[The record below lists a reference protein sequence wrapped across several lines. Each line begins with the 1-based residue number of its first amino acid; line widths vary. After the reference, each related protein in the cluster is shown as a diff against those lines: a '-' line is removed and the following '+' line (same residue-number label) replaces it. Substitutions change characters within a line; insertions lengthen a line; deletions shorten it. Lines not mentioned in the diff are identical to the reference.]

1 MFAVAIKVLKVD
13 LMLTP
18 SFDLLMALDPAD
30 LILLFWFTVIFDLP
44 RYFISVAVI
53 IFLPRNKLPPL
64 QLTTSAIVAGYNESA
79 SLRACVES
87 IEADQ
92 IVIVDDGS
100 TDAMWEVAQS
110 LLSEGLADVAIRLP
124 FRSSKPAAVNA
135 GLENCTGEII
145 FIVDADTILDP
156 GAIAAAL
163 PYFADPKVGGVSC
176 DLKLRNEEASLITR
190 FQAIEYA
197 TSITVGKQIADMLGI
212 MPNVSGACGAF
223 RRSALFQVG
232 GLGIE
237 VAEDANLSMN
247 LRRHGWALRF
257 GLEAIART
265 NGPET
270 ILDLLL
276 QRLRWDSSIITIW
289 WRKYAGNLN
298 PFLAD
303 FRLSNAL
310 TSLDTIWFSVILPLV
325 SPIYI
330 VWLWTYV
337 GEFAFTLLLA
347 IFLGLSVL
355 ELLTL
360 LLIRIPLRLLPYI
373 PFYICVQNLIM
384 RPMRIVAL
392 LSEMIFI
399 ISRRDNY
406 IPQHQRWR
414 LS

>member
-1 MFAVAIKVLKVD
+1 
-13 LMLTP
+13 MLSP
-18 SFDLLMALDPAD
+18 SFDLLMALEPAD
-30 LILLFWFTVIFDLP
+30 LILLFWFTAIFDVP

-53 IFLPRNKLPPL
+53 ILIPRNKLPPL
-64 QLTTSAIVAGYNESA
+64 QLTTSAIVAGHNESM
-79 SLRACVES
+79 SLRACVDS

-110 LLSEGLADVAIRLP
+110 LLTEGLAQVAIRLP
-124 FRSSKPAAVNA
+124 VRSSKPAAVNV
-135 GLENCTGEII
+135 GLEHCTGEII

-163 PYFADPKVGGVSC
+163 TYFADPKVGGVSC
-176 DLKLRNEEASLITR
+176 DLKIRNEETSLITR
-190 FQAIEYA
+190 FQTIEYA
-197 TSITVGKQIADMLGI
+197 TSITVGKQIADTLGI
-212 MPNVSGACGAF
+212 MSNVSGACGAF
-223 RRSALFQVG
+223 RRSALLQVG

-247 LRRHGWALRF
+247 LRRHGWDLRF

-270 ILDLLL
+270 IIGLLL
-276 QRLRWDSSIITIW
+276 QRLRWDCGIITIW

-298 PFLAD
+298 PFRAD
-303 FRLSNAL
+303 FRLTNAL
-310 TSLDTIWFSVILPLV
+310 TSLDVVWFSVILPLV
-325 SPIYI
+325 LPIYI
-330 VWLWTYV
+330 VWLWNCV
-337 GEFAFTLLLA
+337 GGFAFTLLLA
-347 IFLGLSVL
+347 IFIGLSVL

-373 PFYICVQNLIM
+373 PLYICVQNLIM
-384 RPMRIVAL
+384 RPMRIIAL
-392 LSEMIFI
+392 LSELIFV

>member
-1 MFAVAIKVLKVD
+1 MVS
-13 LMLTP
+13 P
-18 SFDLLMALDPAD
+18 SFDLLMAIDPSGF
-30 LILLFWFTVIFDLP
+30 LLLFWFTVIFDLP

-53 IFLPRNKLPPL
+53 TLIPRNQLPPL
-64 QLTTSAIVAGYNESA
+64 KLTNSAVVAGHNESR

-87 IEADQ
+87 LEAEQ

-100 TDAMWEVAQS
+100 TDGMWEVAQV
-110 LLSEGLADVAIRLP
+110 LLNEGLAHVAIRLP
-124 FRSSKPAAVNA
+124 VRSSKPNAINA
-135 GLENCTGEII
+135 GLESCTGEIT

-163 PYFADPKVGGVSC
+163 PYFADPKVGGVSF
-176 DLKLRNEEASLITR
+176 DLKIRNEETSLITR

-197 TSITVGKQIADMLGI
+197 TSITVGKQVADALGI
-212 MPNVSGACGAF
+212 MPNVSGVCGAF
-223 RRSALFQVG
+223 RRSALLQVG

-237 VAEDANLSMN
+237 VAEDADLAMK
-247 LRRHGWALRF
+247 LRRHGWDLRF
-257 GLEAIART
+257 APEAIART

-270 ILDLLL
+270 MIDLLL
-276 QRLRWDSSIITIW
+276 QRLRWDANIVTIW
-289 WRKYAGNLN
+289 WRKYVGNLD
-298 PFLAD
+298 PFRAD

-310 TSLDTIWFSVILPLV
+310 TSLDVIWFSVMLPLV
-325 SPIYI
+325 LPIYV
-330 VWLWTYV
+330 VWLCNYV

-347 IFLGLSVL
+347 VFLVLSVL
-355 ELLTL
+355 DLLTL

-373 PFYICVQNLIM
+373 PLYICMQHLIM
-384 RPMRIVAL
+384 RPMRIISL

-406 IPQHQRWR
+406 IPQFQRWG

>member
-1 MFAVAIKVLKVD
+1 
-13 LMLTP
+13 MLSP

-30 LILLFWFTVIFDLP
+30 LILLFWFSVIFDLP

-53 IFLPRNKLPPL
+53 IFIPRNKLPPL
-64 QLTTSAIVAGYNESA
+64 QLTTSAIVAGHNEA
-79 SLRACVES
+79 MSLRACVAS

-110 LLSEGLADVAIRLP
+110 LLNEGLAHVAIRLP
-124 FRSSKPAAVNA
+124 FRSSKPAALNV
-135 GLENCTGEII
+135 GLERCTGEII

-163 PYFADPKVGGVSC
+163 PYFSNPKVGGVSC
-176 DLKLRNEEASLITR
+176 DLKIRNEETSLITR
-190 FQAIEYA
+190 FQTIEYA
-197 TSITVGKQIADMLGI
+197 ASITVGKQIADTLGI

-223 RRSALFQVG
+223 RRSALLQVG
-232 GLGIE
+232 GFGIE
-237 VAEDANLSMN
+237 VAEDADLSMN
-247 LRRHGWALRF
+247 LRRHGWDLRF
-257 GLEAIART
+257 GLEAVART

-270 ILDLLL
+270 IIGLLL
-276 QRLRWDSSIITIW
+276 QRLRWDSGIITIW

-298 PFLAD
+298 PFRAD

-310 TSLDTIWFSVILPLV
+310 TSLDIVWYSVILPLAL
-325 SPIYI
+325 PIYI
-330 VWLWTYV
+330 VWLWNYV
-337 GEFAFTLLLA
+337 GEFALTLLLA
-347 IFLGLSVL
+347 IFFGLSVL

-384 RPMRIVAL
+384 RPMRIIAL
-392 LSEMIFI
+392 LSELIFT